1 MSDPVLSFAS
11 PLNAPSLSPI
21 EERMKIIHTI
31 IFSLVAAVCADA
43 APMARVS
50 AIKNGRTLI
59 IDGGAELRLAGIEI
73 TNDAAARELLRW
85 SLGTSWVMVE
95 RMADGSALVYRSP
108 DAMFIN
114 RELVLRGYAQAT
126 LPGIEPSDRINVTY
140 LGVVDPGPRSTSG
153 AGATASRAAPRTGSD
168 KSARSSTQRATRAPR
183 SPKAVRKR

>member
-1 MSDPVLSFAS
+1 MKDPVLSFAS

-31 IFSLVAAVCADA
+31 IFSLLAAVCADA

-50 AIKNGRTLI
+50 AIKNGNTLI

-73 TNDAAARELLRW
+73 TNDGAARELLRW

-95 RMADGSALVYRSP
+95 RMADGTALVYRSP

-114 RELVLRGYAQAT
+114 RELVLRGYARAT

-140 LGVVDPGPRSTSG
+140 LGVVDPGPR
-153 AGATASRAAPRTGSD
+153 APATASRAAPRTGSD
-168 KSARSSTQRATRAPR
+168 KSARSSTQRATRPPR
-183 SPKAVRKR
+183 IPKVGRKR